1 MSPVL
6 SHRVRLYS
14 TSPQPRSSAE
24 QTAAHPPHSCRHLHH
39 NTACLSFSE
48 TPHGLLTCHTYQPLA
63 CACLWFASC
72 TYPHFFPGEQVTE
85 VKGTLI
91 GVASVFQPHLG
102 LLLLLQ
108 CITRQS
114 RGLWLVS
121 NSSTFSPGPG
131 IKRTA
136 SHTHNVRRQGKA
148 SLGSF
153 DLVLRR
159 LGLRSSQRAHR
170 TVGDSGCS
178 DHRRKLP
185 LNLVSLL
192 IHLAAKQI
200 RVLIQ

>member
-1 MSPVL
+1 MNNSNRKCVTTIYGEPSLRQTHVVLSPLSPSTKQNVCAFISLSGQKKTSNNTNPRLRKVTVTPLLKVALSKILWFQVQPTPLQTSFRWLMSPVL

-91 GVASVFQPHLG
+91 GVASAF
-102 LLLLLQ
+102 
-108 CITRQS
+108 
-114 RGLWLVS
+114 
-121 NSSTFSPGPG
+121 
-131 IKRTA
+131 
-136 SHTHNVRRQGKA
+136 
-148 SLGSF
+148 
-153 DLVLRR
+153 
-159 LGLRSSQRAHR
+159 
-170 TVGDSGCS
+170 
-178 DHRRKLP
+178 
-185 LNLVSLL
+185 
-192 IHLAAKQI
+192 
-200 RVLIQ
+200 